1 MKKKNE
7 TKEKIFLC
15 RKIKRNKENKELIF
29 EIKKIIKIKY
39 EIDHQETTNKIKKE
53 NKEKKREKII
63 SIDEILIPSFLN
75 DLQVIENGKFKQ
87 RLRKYSEVSTQFN
100 DSEEAEVYLIKKENL
115 FLNDNNDD
123 IC

>member
-1 MKKKNE
+1 MKKKKE
-7 TKEKIFLC
+7 TKERIFLC

>member
-7 TKEKIFLC
+7 TKERIFLC

-39 EIDHQETTNKIKKE
+39 EIDHQETTNNIKKE

-75 DLQVIENGKFKQ
+75 DFQVIENGKFKQ

>member
-7 TKEKIFLC
+7 TKERIFLC

-39 EIDHQETTNKIKKE
+39 EIDHQETTKKKKKE

>member
-7 TKEKIFLC
+7 TKERIFLC

>member
-1 MKKKNE
+1 MQKKNE
-7 TKEKIFLC
+7 TKERIFLC

>member
-1 MKKKNE
+1 MQKKNE
-7 TKEKIFLC
+7 TKERIFLC

-75 DLQVIENGKFKQ
+75 DFQVIENGKFKQ

>member
-1 MKKKNE
+1 MQKKNE
-7 TKEKIFLC
+7 TKERIFLC

-39 EIDHQETTNKIKKE
+39 EIDHQETTNNVKKE

-75 DLQVIENGKFKQ
+75 DFQVIENGKFKQ

>member
-39 EIDHQETTNKIKKE
+39 EIDQQETTNNIKME
-53 NKEKKREKII
+53 NKEKKREKLI

-75 DLQVIENGKFKQ
+75 DIQVIENGKFKQ

>member
-39 EIDHQETTNKIKKE
+39 EIDQQETTNNIKME
-53 NKEKKREKII
+53 NKEKKREKLI

-75 DLQVIENGKFKQ
+75 DIQVIENGKFKQ

-100 DSEEAEVYLIKKENL
+100 DSEEAEVYLIKKEKL

>member
-1 MKKKNE
+1 M
-7 TKEKIFLC
+7 
-15 RKIKRNKENKELIF
+15 
-29 EIKKIIKIKY
+29 
-39 EIDHQETTNKIKKE
+39 
-53 NKEKKREKII
+53 
-63 SIDEILIPSFLN
+63 
-75 DLQVIENGKFKQ
+75 QVIENGKFKQ

>member
-1 MKKKNE
+1 MQKKNE
-7 TKEKIFLC
+7 TKERIFLC

-39 EIDHQETTNKIKKE
+39 EIDHQETTNNIKKE

-75 DLQVIENGKFKQ
+75 DFQVIENGKFKQ

>member
-1 MKKKNE
+1 M
-7 TKEKIFLC
+7 
-15 RKIKRNKENKELIF
+15 EN
-29 EIKKIIKIKY
+29 
-39 EIDHQETTNKIKKE
+39 N
-53 NKEKKREKII
+53 EKKREKLI

-75 DLQVIENGKFKQ
+75 DIQVIENGKFKQ

>member
-7 TKEKIFLC
+7 TKERIFLC

-39 EIDHQETTNKIKKE
+39 EIDHQETTNNIKKE